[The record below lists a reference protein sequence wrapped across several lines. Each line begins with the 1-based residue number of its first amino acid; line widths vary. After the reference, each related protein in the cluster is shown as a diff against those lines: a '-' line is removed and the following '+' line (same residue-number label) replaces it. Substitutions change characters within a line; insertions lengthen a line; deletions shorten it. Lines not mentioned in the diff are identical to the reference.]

1 MLSIDQEGI
10 VAHVNPAMSA
20 VVKVPHRR
28 EVLAAL
34 RDIYDECY
42 AQEENLQACTNVD
55 TVCRFF
61 GMTLEQLVDG
71 S

>member
-1 MLSIDQEGI
+1 MLSIDLEGTI
-10 VAHVNPAMSA
+10 AHVNPAMPA
-20 VVKVPHRR
+20 AVKVPHRR

-34 RDIYDECY
+34 RSIYDECY
-42 AQEENLQACTNVD
+42 AQEENIRACASVD

-61 GMTLEQLVDG
+61 GITLEQLVDG